1 MKHQTKTA
9 HTSPANIEHRKSF
22 TMLDRIAL
30 FITQRVGTMGFFLT
44 VLAWTIFWL
53 SWNLAAPH
61 HLRFDPPPSFVFWL
75 FISNMIQILL
85 MPLLLVGQNL
95 QGRHGELRAEHD
107 HKVLSQIEADMT
119 VLKRRL
125 SALGDVPAAG
135 REEEAASRPP
145 LPSGV
150 KT

>member
-1 MKHQTKTA
+1 MKHHSESVQQ
-9 HTSPANIEHRKSF
+9 SPANVEHRRSF
-22 TMLDRIAL
+22 SMLDRLAL

-44 VLAWTIFWL
+44 VLAWTVFWL
-53 SWNLAAPH
+53 TWNLSAPH

-107 HKVLSQIEADMT
+107 HKVLSRLLADME
-119 VLKRRL
+119 VVMGRL
-125 SALGDVPAAG
+125 DAKEQAPSDQGNKGARAPSPSPANA
-135 REEEAASRPP
+135 R
-145 LPSGV
+145 
-150 KT
+150 